1 MIVNKRQLSD
11 ILGNTEETLTQW
23 QKQGMPILLSRRGAA
38 GNQYETKDVLAW
50 IDAQRQSDEPVTD
63 YNTERTRKVKI
74 EADILALDKAQKQGK
89 LIDADT
95 VEESWIRMVCAFKA
109 KILAIPT
116 KCAPAVVAASTFIEV
131 EELLKT
137 AIYDALSELSTENI
151 EYSDPADPVIRSED
165 GEAAAEDDGEPMGQ
179 QPAKA
184 KRGRQRGTGTI

>member
-63 YNTERTRKVKI
+63 YNAERTRKVKI

-89 LIDADT
+89 LIAADI
-95 VEESWIRMVCAFKA
+95 VEESWIRLVCAFKA
-109 KILAIPT
+109 KMLAIPT
-116 KCAPAVVAASTFIEV
+116 KCAPAVVSATTFIEV
-131 EELLKT
+131 EEILKVV
-137 AIYDALSELSTENI
+137 IYDALSELSAENI
-151 EYSDPADPVIRSED
+151 EYSDQEDTVVGTED
-165 GEAAAEDDGEPMGQ
+165 GESAAEHNSESMGQ
-179 QPAKA
+179 HSAKA
-184 KRGRQRGTGTI
+184 KR

>member
-50 IDAQRQSDEPVTD
+50 IDAQRQSDDPVTD

-95 VEESWIRMVCAFKA
+95 VEESWVRMICAFKA
-109 KILAIPT
+109 KMLAIPT
-116 KCAPAVVAASTFIEV
+116 KCAPTVVSATTFIEI
-131 EELLKT
+131 EEILKV

-151 EYSDPADPVIRSED
+151 QYSDPENTAVGAED
-165 GEAAAEDDGEPMGQ
+165 GEAAAEDDGEPVGQ
-179 QPAKA
+179 QPTKA
-184 KRGRQRGTGTI
+184 KRRG